1 MCERSDC
8 CQLRLNKTWHQ
19 YRDTEKALPL
29 IYTALCQEAS
39 SEIPGLRLWLS
50 KSPAALVCSFETLP
64 LGRFGRLR
72 KGTLSMSIL
81 ATVVLLSVLS
91 GEDTHSTDPRA
102 LWERCEASGAAAGRA
117 SPTWQ
122 HRSLLK
128 RALLPHLCGPVTG
141 AYCKVAEQSEQSW
154 PQKRQRP
161 RSRSSTSAPNIQ
173 R

>member
-29 IYTALCQEAS
+29 IYTALCQEPS

-64 LGRFGRLR
+64 LGRFGRLG
-72 KGTLSMSIL
+72 KGTLSMSIV

-102 LWERCEASGAAAGRA
+102 LWEQCEASGAAAGRA
-117 SPTWQ
+117 SPT
-122 HRSLLK
+122 
-128 RALLPHLCGPVTG
+128 
-141 AYCKVAEQSEQSW
+141 
-154 PQKRQRP
+154 
-161 RSRSSTSAPNIQ
+161 
-173 R
+173 